1 MSVVER
7 SLSAIKDVLLLRD
20 QFKQMRG
27 EVNRMGVNMGAM
39 LDDIRDLEQRV
50 SRLEGVEKTML
61 ALVSRTPR
69 LPGE

>member
-1 MSVVER
+1 MSVLER
-7 SLSAIKDVLLLRD
+7 SLSAIKEVLLLRD
-20 QFKQMRG
+20 QFKQMRE
-27 EVNRMGVNMGAM
+27 EVNRMGGNIGDM

-50 SRLEGVEKTML
+50 ARLEGVEKTIM

>member
-1 MSVVER
+1 MSVLER
-7 SLSAIKDVLLLRD
+7 SLSAIKEVLLLRD
-20 QFKQMRG
+20 QFKQMRD
-27 EVNRMGVNMGAM
+27 EVNRMGGNIGDM

-50 SRLEGVEKTML
+50 ARLEGVEKTIM